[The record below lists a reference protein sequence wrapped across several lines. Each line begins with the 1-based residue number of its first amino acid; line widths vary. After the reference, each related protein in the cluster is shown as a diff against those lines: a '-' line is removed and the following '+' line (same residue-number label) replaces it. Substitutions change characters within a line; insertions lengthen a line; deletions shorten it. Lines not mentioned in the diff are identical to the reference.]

1 MNSGLFVTERM
12 QVSTNMFTKSFHR
25 VLKYVYMKG
34 RVNKRMD
41 AIINLLIKYARD
53 KAFDRL
59 IKAEKGKSTK
69 HITRIHKRHATSL
82 NLSTSSVRKISENS
96 WQVKSVSS
104 QYVYTLKKEC
114 ATCEFNCFIKCKF
127 CSICLHNYSCSC
139 DDYIQLGTICKHI
152 HLLARSITGANHS
165 SETSISRINP
175 PAITLCNP
183 SPDKNL
189 KDRILEKLNSVSGF
203 ISQCSEIKELSIFEN
218 KYLTSM
224 LKFVDLHKSKNI
236 NNIPPNKT
244 LTKQVF
250 YSTKRKRT
258 SKVRLG
264 RPTINEKTEISSLL
278 SKTMLKDELSEL
290 QYLHNLSTI
299 LSVKFLFRYHP
310 STMHKGRCRLG
321 Q

>member
-1 MNSGLFVTERM
+1 M
-12 QVSTNMFTKSFHR
+12 
-25 VLKYVYMKG
+25 
-34 RVNKRMD
+34 
-41 AIINLLIKYARD
+41 
-53 KAFDRL
+53 
-59 IKAEKGKSTK
+59 
-69 HITRIHKRHATSL
+69 
-82 NLSTSSVRKISENS
+82 
-96 WQVKSVSS
+96 
-104 QYVYTLKKEC
+104 
-114 ATCEFNCFIKCKF
+114 
-127 CSICLHNYSCSC
+127 
-139 DDYIQLGTICKHI
+139 
-152 HLLARSITGANHS
+152 
-165 SETSISRINP
+165 SRINP

-264 RPTINEKTEISSLL
+264 KPTINEKSEISSLL
-278 SKTMLKDELSEL
+278 SKTKLKDE
-290 QYLHNLSTI
+290 
-299 LSVKFLFRYHP
+299 
-310 STMHKGRCRLG
+310 
-321 Q
+321 